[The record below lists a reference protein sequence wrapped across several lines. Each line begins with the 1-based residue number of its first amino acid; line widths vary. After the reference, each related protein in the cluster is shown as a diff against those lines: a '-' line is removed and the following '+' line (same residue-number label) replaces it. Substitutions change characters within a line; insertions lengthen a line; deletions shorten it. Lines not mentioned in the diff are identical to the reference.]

1 MLEALRQLFR
11 RPAGRARTPL
21 RLEALDDRVLL
32 SATPLRLAVLGDSLS
47 ASYAGQPYG
56 AAGDLGWVQQVQN
69 LDGNKIDIHD
79 EAFPGATSNALLS
92 SENGHAAQVP
102 AVVDLI

>member
-1 MLEALRQLFR
+1 MSGSGSPTFPRSTCMLETLRQFFR
-11 RPAGRARTPL
+11 RPTERARTPL

-56 AAGDLGWVQQVQN
+56 AAGDLGWVQQLRAV
-69 LDGNKIDIHD
+69 DGNKIAIRD
-79 EAFPGATSNALLS
+79 EAFPGATSNSLL
-92 SENGHAAQVP
+92 G
-102 AVVDLI
+102 